1 MKALNKQ
8 YNLAEILIVG
18 GLIISIIL
26 NLYFIFGAYSSNN
39 EVLEYELI
47 AKLEEEKRV
56 ILEVKLDSLELI
68 NEEQIKEIDN
78 TKESLRRIKINYNT
92 PRSNK
97 DKDLAIERAE
107 RIIDKIKKDL
117 NAQVNLNNQELIDY
131 IINESFIQ

>member
-68 NEEQIKEIDN
+68 NKEQIKEIDN

-117 NAQVNLNNQELIDY
+117 NAQVNLSNQELIDY